1 MELQSK
7 VIIFMNSVRISIKD
21 YDSPSHSSS
30 SAFLSHSLYLT
41 FSLSLSHSLCLSL
54 SISVFLSLY
63 CSLFVYL
70 FLSIS
75 FFPYFSIFLHPLLIL
90 LSSLLPSFLPLSL
103 SPISENPSSEEC
115 LFIVSIEGPGLLG
128 ENFFRLPPKG
138 PQIILIID
146 N

>member
-1 MELQSK
+1 
-7 VIIFMNSVRISIKD
+7 MNSVRISIKD

-41 FSLSLSHSLCLSL
+41 LSVLVFLSQSFYHFTVHSLYICFYLSLSFLTSRSFFTLSL
-54 SISVFLSLY
+54 S
-63 CSLFVYL
+63 
-70 FLSIS
+70 S
-75 FFPYFSIFLHPLLIL
+75 FHP
-90 LSSLLPSFLPLSL
+90 SLLPSFLPLSL

>member
-1 MELQSK
+1 
-7 VIIFMNSVRISIKD
+7 MNPVRISIKG
-21 YDSPSHSSS
+21 YDSPSHSSHS
-30 SAFLSHSLYLT
+30 SLSVCLSLSLSLSQSLYLT
-41 FSLSLSHSLCLSL
+41 LSV
-54 SISVFLSLY
+54 SVFLSLN